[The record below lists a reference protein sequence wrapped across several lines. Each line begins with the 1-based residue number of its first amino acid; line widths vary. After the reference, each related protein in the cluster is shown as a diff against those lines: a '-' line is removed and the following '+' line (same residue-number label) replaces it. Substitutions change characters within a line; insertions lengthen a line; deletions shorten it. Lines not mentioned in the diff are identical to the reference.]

1 VALRTRRHR
10 QLLQRGD
17 GAHDRGTSGEPTIAH
32 RDLLEPLTRFSS
44 PAERYFSLL
53 PLRNRALLASLG
65 EGNTPLVP
73 SRYLARELG
82 LPNLFFKLETTN
94 PSGSYKDRLM
104 ACEVSLMRE
113 EGCTVCLGPSTGNA
127 GASLAAYAA
136 RFDLRCFIYATEMA
150 EEGKLQQMLF
160 HGARVQRIR
169 GFGSSLEYTEM
180 VFAALQE
187 LALRNGAHL
196 VCSAFRYNSVA
207 MEAVKTIAFEICEQL
222 GGAPNQVF
230 VPIAGGGLLS
240 AVWKGFREFRELG
253 RIELLPK
260 VNGVQSAGCPAVVRG
275 VSEGTLR
282 AAEASTTAIGTL
294 AAPFAPDG
302 ELALRSMLESGGWG
316 FDPRDEE
323 ILAAQ
328 SLLAVREGIF
338 AEPIGAASVAG
349 LIRARQENRV
359 DSKDR
364 IVCLISGHGFKD
376 PQSVASANRKR
387 AVPAI
392 TLDELLAAPLTA
404 D

>member
-1 VALRTRRHR
+1 MA
-10 QLLQRGD
+10 D
-17 GAHDRGTSGEPTIAH
+17 H
-32 RDLLEPLTRFSS
+32 RDLLESLTRFS
-44 PAERYFSLL
+44 PPGERYFSLL
-53 PLRNRALLASLG
+53 PLRDRAMLATLG
-65 EGNTPLVP
+65 EGNTPLIP

-82 LPNLFFKLETTN
+82 LPHLYFKLETTN

-104 ACEVSLMRE
+104 ACEISLMRE

-127 GASLAAYAA
+127 GAALAAYAA
-136 RFDLRCFIYATEMA
+136 RYDMRCFIYATEMA

-160 HGARVQRIR
+160 YGARVQRIL
-169 GFGSSLEYTEM
+169 GFGSSSEHTEK

-187 LALRNGAHL
+187 LALRNDAHL
-196 VCSAFRYNSVA
+196 VCSAFRYNPIS
-207 MEAVKTIAFEICEQL
+207 MEGVKTIAFEICERL
-222 GGAPNQVF
+222 GGAPDQIF
-230 VPIAGGGLLS
+230 VPVAGGGLLS
-240 AVWKGFREFRELG
+240 AVWKGFREFRKLG
-253 RIELLPK
+253 RIDLLPK
-260 VNGVQSAGCPAVVRG
+260 INGVQSKGCPTVVRG
-275 VSEGTLR
+275 VREGTVR
-282 AAEASTTAIGTL
+282 PVEVSNTVIGTL

-302 ELALRSMLESGGWG
+302 ELALRSILDSGGWG

-349 LIRARQENRV
+349 VIQARQENRV

-376 PQSVASANRKR
+376 PQSVASANRNR

-392 TLDELLAAPLTA
+392 TLDELLAAPLPA
-404 D
+404 E